1 MNTVM
6 IIFRVIHI
14 FSGVFWVG
22 FAITNFFYLQ
32 PAIKAT
38 GSDGQTVMRHLGG
51 KTRLMTTVYIAA
63 TLTLISGLGMFHPVM
78 SLINTG
84 YGMAISIGSLAGT
97 IAWILAIF
105 VIRNIINRTQQL
117 GQTFMSQEGP
127 PSEDQLAQ
135 METLG
140 SRMDIF
146 GKVVIGFMVIAL
158 LGMSTAQYL

>member
-22 FAITNFFYLQ
+22 FAITNFFFLR

-38 GSDGQTVMRHLGG
+38 GSDGQTVMQHLGG
-51 KTRLMTTVYIAA
+51 KTRMMTTVYIAA

-78 SLINTG
+78 SLMHTG
-84 YGMAISIGSLAGT
+84 YGMAISVGSLAG
-97 IAWILAIF
+97 IVAWILAIF
-105 VIRNIINRTQQL
+105 VIRSLINQTQQL

-135 METLG
+135 MEILG
-140 SRMDIF
+140 SRIDNF
-146 GKVVIGFMVIAL
+146 GKVAIGFMVIAL
-158 LGMSTAQYL
+158 LGMSTAQYI